1 MKQQINPIDFFKKH
15 PELNVKK
22 DLINKLIIEAK
33 RVRGRAYVPYS
44 QYKVGVSL
52 LCNSGN
58 IYSGCNIENVSYTPT
73 IHAEQAAIVRAV
85 TAGETKSGRKFIKAL
100 VVVHDGNS
108 IPCGLCR
115 QSI

>member
-52 LCNSGN
+52 
-58 IYSGCNIENVSYTPT
+58 
-73 IHAEQAAIVRAV
+73 
-85 TAGETKSGRKFIKAL
+85 FM
-100 VVVHDGNS
+100 
-108 IPCGLCR
+108 
-115 QSI
+115 